1 MPDHRRRLSAD
12 QVDELVRLARQGV
25 DYRQIA
31 RSVSC
36 ALSTVYAI
44 VGPSARSR
52 AERRAPVHLKLFERE
67 EIRAGIE
74 RGESLR
80 AIARS
85 LNRNVSC
92 ISREVKRNGGR
103 AAYRAWRADER
114 AVQAMRRPREAK
126 ITAKPELRRAIEKK
140 LEKRWSPQQIAQ
152 HLKSHYPHD
161 ESMQASHE
169 TIYQSL
175 FVQTRGALRKELT
188 AYLRTKRQSRKPRGR
203 LETRGKLTNMI
214 NIRERPA
221 EAEDR
226 AVPGHWEGDLILGAR
241 QHSQIGTLV
250 ERKTRFV
257 MLLALPEGR
266 STELVVSAL
275 SERILSLPDALRR
288 TLTWDQGKELAAH
301 QRFTIKTGVPVYFCD
316 PHSPWQRGSN
326 ENTNGLLRQYF
337 PKGTD
342 LRAHSQADLDAVAD
356 ELNTRPRQTLG
367 WRTPAEMYALETGVA
382 LTT

>member
-1 MPDHRRRLSAD
+1 LSLLVPDYRRRLSTD

-31 RSVSC
+31 QRVVC

-44 VGPSARSR
+44 VGPGAQAR
-52 AERRAPVHLKLFERE
+52 EDRRSPWQLCLVERE

-80 AIARS
+80 AIARR
-85 LNRNVSC
+85 LNRSVSC
-92 ISREVKRNGGR
+92 ISREVNRNGGR

-114 AVQAMRRPREAK
+114 AVQAARRPRELK
-126 ITAKPELRRAIEKK
+126 IIANPELKRVVEEK
-140 LEKRWSPQQIAQ
+140 LRKRWSPQQIAQ
-152 HLKSHYPHD
+152 HLRRLYPHD
-161 ESMQASHE
+161 ESMRASHE

-175 FVQTRGALRKELT
+175 FVQTRGSLRKELT
-188 AYLRTKRQSRKPRGR
+188 VYLRTKRQSRKTRGR
-203 LETRGKLTNMI
+203 LETRGKLTGMI

-226 AVPGHWEGDLILGAR
+226 AVPGHWEGDLILGAK

-266 STELVVSAL
+266 STEQVV
-275 SERILSLPDALRR
+275 RGIGRTHPDA
-288 TLTWDQGKELAAH
+288 
-301 QRFTIKTGVPVYFCD
+301 P
-316 PHSPWQRGSN
+316 
-326 ENTNGLLRQYF
+326 
-337 PKGTD
+337 
-342 LRAHSQADLDAVAD
+342 
-356 ELNTRPRQTLG
+356 
-367 WRTPAEMYALETGVA
+367 
-382 LTT
+382 

>member
-1 MPDHRRRLSAD
+1 LNLDK
-12 QVDELVRLARQGV
+12 VDELVRLARQGV

-31 RSVSC
+31 KSVSF
-36 ALSTVYAI
+36 ALATVYAI
-44 VGPSARSR
+44 VGPSVGSR
-52 AERRAPVHLKLFERE
+52 QERRSPAHLKLSERE

-74 RGESLR
+74 RGDSLR

-92 ISREVKRNGGR
+92 VSREVKRNGGR

-114 AVQAMRRPREAK
+114 AVQAAKRPREAK
-126 ITAKPELRRAIEKK
+126 ITAKPELRRAIEEK
-140 LEKRWSPQQIAQ
+140 LKKRWSPQQIAQ
-152 HLKSHYPHD
+152 HLKSRYPHD

-175 FVQTRGALRKELT
+175 FVQTRGSLRKELT
-188 AYLRTKRQSRKPRGR
+188 AYLRTKRQNRKPRGR
-203 LETRGKLTNMI
+203 EETRGKLTNMI

-226 AVPGHWEGDLILGAR
+226 AVPGHWEGDLRLGAR

-257 MLLALPEGR
+257 MLLALPDGR
-266 STELVVSAL
+266 STELVVNAL

-301 QRFTIKTGVPVYFCD
+301 ERFTIKTGVPVYFCD

-342 LRAHSQADLDAVAD
+342 LRAYSQADLDAVAD

-367 WRTPAEMYALETGVA
+367 WRTPAEMYAQEAGVA